1 MYFLIG
7 ADIVPTDSNYELFAA
22 GNAEALVGSE
32 LLKILNQAE
41 YRIFNIEAPIT
52 DTVSPIPKC
61 GPNLRIPSV
70 CIQGLSSLKV
80 DLATLANNHILDQGE
95 KGLFDTYRYL
105 EKAGIRHVGTGDNLQ
120 YARKPFVFPFSGKRI
135 GVFACAEHEFS
146 IATESRAG
154 ANPFDPLEC
163 PDDVQKLKQECDYV
177 IVLYH
182 GGKEFYRYP
191 SPLLQKTCRKLIEKG
206 ADLVICQHSHCI
218 GCEEEYQG
226 GTIVYGQGNFI
237 FDRKSDEFWNSGLLV
252 QIDDHF
258 HIDYIPLIKNG
269 SSVMKAS
276 ETESKQ
282 ILMGFYKR
290 SKEILEK
297 GFVQQRYSEF
307 AGEKCNY
314 YLSASNPT
322 PNTLFRK
329 VIGRLTKN
337 TYQQRKMEARLGTRG
352 ALKLLNCLDCEAHR
366 ELFIEGLLQLLKKG
380 KASSQD

>member
-22 GNAEALVGSE
+22 GNAEALVDSE
-32 LLKILNQAE
+32 LLKILKEAE

-61 GPNLRIPSV
+61 GPNLRIPSA

-105 EKAGIRHVGTGDNLQ
+105 EKAGIRHVGTGNNLHC
-120 YARKPFVFPFSGKRI
+120 ARKPFLFSFCEKKVGLY
-135 GVFACAEHEFS
+135 ACAEHEFS

-237 FDRKSDEFWNSGLLV
+237 FDRKNDEFWNSGLLV

-269 SSVMKAS
+269 SSITKAS

-282 ILMGFYKR
+282 ILMDFYKR
-290 SKEILEK
+290 SKEILEE
-297 GFVQQRYSEF
+297 GFVQQRYNEF
-307 AGEKCNY
+307 AREKCYY
-314 YLSASNPT
+314 YLSICDPAKRSF
-322 PNTLFRK
+322 LFRLINK
-329 VIGRLTKN
+329 ATKGD
-337 TYQQRKMEARLGTRG
+337 YQQKRASSRFNTNSI
-352 ALKLLNCLDCEAHR
+352 LKLYNCIECEAHR
-366 ELFIEGLLQLLKKG
+366 ELLINGLREKMHE
-380 KASSQD
+380 

>member
-1 MYFLIG
+1 MYFIIG

-22 GNAEALVGSE
+22 GNAETLVGSE
-32 LLKILNQAE
+32 LLKILNGAE

-52 DTVSPIPKC
+52 DSVSPIQKC

-80 DLATLANNHILDQGE
+80 DLVTLANNHILDQGE

-237 FDRKSDEFWNSGLLV
+237 FDRRTDEYWNTGLLIM
-252 QIDDHF
+252 IDGQF
-258 HIDYIPLIKNG
+258 GVNYIPITKKE
-269 SSVMKAS
+269 SSVAAAS
-276 ETESKQ
+276 EIESKQ
-282 ILMGFYKR
+282 ILDDFYQR
-290 SKEILEK
+290 SKEIRES
-297 GFVQQRYSEF
+297 GFIQQKYREF
-307 AGEKCNY
+307 AEQKSNY
-314 YLSASNPT
+314 YLSVCNPVSKSAFHRIV
-322 PNTLFRK
+322 NRLSKGLFSKKRIDSRFEKKDLLTL
-329 VIGRLTKN
+329 
-337 TYQQRKMEARLGTRG
+337 Y
-352 ALKLLNCLDCEAHR
+352 NCIDCEAHR
-366 ELFIEGLLQLLKKG
+366 ELFISGLKG
-380 KASSQD
+380 KIYE